1 MSYYITRIFNN
12 KLKLGII
19 LYIFI
24 APIID
29 ILLTLID
36 LSKGASVPAPYL
48 ATFLG
53 GFSIG
58 GLRKLFMWYL
68 PLPLAIVVADDC
80 IEDYKIGYKNILVTK
95 RGKNKYFVLNILK
108 SFVISFL
115 IIIIPLLL
123 NLLMVHIVF
132 AGGTYLFMDPESIKA
147 IPSMAEYY
155 SHPMFYNLL
164 CILLLSLTG
173 GVVGSGATAL
183 AMAFPNRFIL
193 YPLIFILWYIPS
205 IAKQSIMM
213 AFQPFTEYP
222 LSYALPSVI
231 FVLATNVVAVLFSF
245 LIEAVSVVAA
255 LICFDINLI
264 LELNFLQYS
273 ALELL
278 TLFLFYFRAGLV
290 MLSFGIIISPKVAP
304 FITIALY
311 LIELFA
317 TIIFMISKVWLPFR
331 DSVVVPKLMHGEMVL
346 SDMWG
351 IILRALLMMF
361 MLIFSSYFLYQK
373 KDVLSNV
380 KK

>member
-12 KLKLGII
+12 KLKLGVI

-24 APIID
+24 APILD

-58 GLRKLFMWYL
+58 GLRKLLKWYL
-68 PLPLAIVVADDC
+68 PLLLAIVVADDC
-80 IEDYKIGYKNILVTK
+80 IEDYRIGYKNILITK
-95 RGKNKYFVLNILK
+95 RGKNKYFALNMLK

-123 NLLMVHIVF
+123 NLLMVYIVF
-132 AGGTYLFMDPESIKA
+132 AGGT
-147 IPSMAEYY
+147 YY

-245 LIEAVSVVAA
+245 
-255 LICFDINLI
+255 F
-264 LELNFLQYS
+264 
-273 ALELL
+273 
-278 TLFLFYFRAGLV
+278 
-290 MLSFGIIISPKVAP
+290 KV
-304 FITIALY
+304 TKY
-311 LIELFA
+311 DQ
-317 TIIFMISKVWLPFR
+317 V
-331 DSVVVPKLMHGEMVL
+331 
-346 SDMWG
+346 
-351 IILRALLMMF
+351 
-361 MLIFSSYFLYQK
+361 
-373 KDVLSNV
+373 
-380 KK
+380 

>member
-48 ATFLG
+48 ANFLG

-123 NLLMVHIVF
+123 NLLMVNIVF
-132 AGGTYLFMDPESIKA
+132 AGGT
-147 IPSMAEYY
+147 
-155 SHPMFYNLL
+155 
-164 CILLLSLTG
+164 
-173 GVVGSGATAL
+173 
-183 AMAFPNRFIL
+183 
-193 YPLIFILWYIPS
+193 
-205 IAKQSIMM
+205 
-213 AFQPFTEYP
+213 
-222 LSYALPSVI
+222 
-231 FVLATNVVAVLFSF
+231 
-245 LIEAVSVVAA
+245 
-255 LICFDINLI
+255 
-264 LELNFLQYS
+264 
-273 ALELL
+273 
-278 TLFLFYFRAGLV
+278 
-290 MLSFGIIISPKVAP
+290 
-304 FITIALY
+304 
-311 LIELFA
+311 
-317 TIIFMISKVWLPFR
+317 
-331 DSVVVPKLMHGEMVL
+331 
-346 SDMWG
+346 
-351 IILRALLMMF
+351 
-361 MLIFSSYFLYQK
+361 
-373 KDVLSNV
+373 
-380 KK
+380 

>member
-36 LSKGASVPAPYL
+36 LSKGASVPVPYL

-164 CILLLSLTG
+164 CILLLSLAG

-245 LIEAVSVVAA
+245 
-255 LICFDINLI
+255 F
-264 LELNFLQYS
+264 
-273 ALELL
+273 
-278 TLFLFYFRAGLV
+278 
-290 MLSFGIIISPKVAP
+290 KV
-304 FITIALY
+304 TKY
-311 LIELFA
+311 DQ
-317 TIIFMISKVWLPFR
+317 V
-331 DSVVVPKLMHGEMVL
+331 
-346 SDMWG
+346 
-351 IILRALLMMF
+351 
-361 MLIFSSYFLYQK
+361 
-373 KDVLSNV
+373 
-380 KK
+380 

>member
-164 CILLLSLTG
+164 CILLLSLAG

-193 YPLIFILWYIPS
+193 YPLAFILWYISTAIKPS
-205 IAKQSIMM
+205 IIGALT
-213 AFQPFTEYP
+213 PFTVYP
-222 LSYALPSVI
+222 LSHYTFTII
-231 FVLATNVVAVLFSF
+231 FVVAINIVAVLFSF
-245 LIEAVSVVAA
+245 
-255 LICFDINLI
+255 F
-264 LELNFLQYS
+264 
-273 ALELL
+273 
-278 TLFLFYFRAGLV
+278 
-290 MLSFGIIISPKVAP
+290 KV
-304 FITIALY
+304 TKY
-311 LIELFA
+311 DQ
-317 TIIFMISKVWLPFR
+317 V
-331 DSVVVPKLMHGEMVL
+331 
-346 SDMWG
+346 
-351 IILRALLMMF
+351 
-361 MLIFSSYFLYQK
+361 
-373 KDVLSNV
+373 
-380 KK
+380 

>member
-80 IEDYKIGYKNILVTK
+80 IEDYKIGYKNI
-95 RGKNKYFVLNILK
+95 R
-108 SFVISFL
+108 
-115 IIIIPLLL
+115 
-123 NLLMVHIVF
+123 
-132 AGGTYLFMDPESIKA
+132 TYLFMDPESIKA

-245 LIEAVSVVAA
+245 
-255 LICFDINLI
+255 F
-264 LELNFLQYS
+264 
-273 ALELL
+273 
-278 TLFLFYFRAGLV
+278 
-290 MLSFGIIISPKVAP
+290 KV
-304 FITIALY
+304 TKY
-311 LIELFA
+311 DQ
-317 TIIFMISKVWLPFR
+317 V
-331 DSVVVPKLMHGEMVL
+331 
-346 SDMWG
+346 
-351 IILRALLMMF
+351 
-361 MLIFSSYFLYQK
+361 
-373 KDVLSNV
+373 
-380 KK
+380 